1 MLITL
6 LWLHLLSYSAQAQE
20 LHLGATQWCP
30 YTCEKTPEQGIL
42 TAYVTALLAK
52 QNINVTIT
60 FGPWTRITKSVQAGE
75 LDGLVTQTRS
85 EAPEQWTTQIPI
97 ILHQNCFYTRS
108 DSTWRYQGIDSL
120 KSLRLGIVDN
130 YGYEDKLDLYLQS
143 QKNKNSEVTAI
154 TGEDLTIRLYKML
167 QAKRLDLY
175 LSNDLVNDWEL
186 KQHQVQEPV
195 REAGCA
201 GSEAIYFSLH
211 PRTANAKEILK
222 RFDQEQEKP
231 ENQKFKND
239 LIKKYLSK

>member
-195 REAGCA
+195 RQAAQEVKPFTFPC
-201 GSEAIYFSLH
+201 
-211 PRTANAKEILK
+211 ILERPMLK
-222 RFDQEQEKP
+222 
-231 ENQKFKND
+231 KF
-239 LIKKYLSK
+239 